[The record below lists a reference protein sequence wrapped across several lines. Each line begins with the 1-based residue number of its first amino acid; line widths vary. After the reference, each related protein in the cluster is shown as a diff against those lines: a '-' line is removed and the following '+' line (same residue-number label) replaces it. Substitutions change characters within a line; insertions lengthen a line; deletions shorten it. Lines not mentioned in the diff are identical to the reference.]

1 MSLPAPARLLARS
14 LATLLALA
22 LLALGGAVRAEDAP
36 RSERLQVADPYLQ
49 LHTGPG
55 RGYPVFFVAERHAWI
70 VVEQRRTDWYRV
82 RAEGPGG
89 AVTGWVHR
97 SQLQTTLTEA
107 GAQRTFRDLAVDD
120 FLARRLEMGASWG
133 RFEAEP
139 MLKLWG
145 AYRLTETLGLEAAI
159 GQVQGLY
166 AGSDVWH
173 LNLTSEPWSDQRWSP
188 AFGIGVG
195 RFGNLPN
202 ASLVDATPT
211 DANLANAAFGL
222 RVYIT
227 RRFVARVDYTIYTA
241 FLGDDRSAEYRAL
254 TAGLSFFF

>member
-1 MSLPAPARLLARS
+1 MTRLTRLL
-14 LATLLALA
+14 LLALA
-22 LLALGGAVRAEDAP
+22 LFALGAPAHAEGLQ
-36 RSERLQVADPYLQ
+36 RSERLKVADPYIE

-55 RGYPVFFVAERHAWI
+55 RGYPVFFVAERSAWI
-70 VVEQRRTDWYRV
+70 TVDLRRTDWYRV

-89 AVTGWVHR
+89 EVTGWVHR
-97 SQLQTTLTEA
+97 SQLQATLTEA
-107 GAQRTFRDLAVDD
+107 GARRSFRDLAVDD
-120 FLARRLEMGASWG
+120 FLARRLEMGGSWG

-145 AYRLTETLGLEAAI
+145 AYRLSETLGVEASI

-166 AGSDVWH
+166 AGTDVWH
-173 LNLTSEPWSDQRWSP
+173 LNLTSEPWSDRRWSP
-188 AFGIGVG
+188 VFGIGVG

-202 ASLVDATPT
+202 ASLVGATPT
-211 DANLANAAFGL
+211 DVNLADASLGL

-227 RRFVARVDYTIYTA
+227 RRFVARVDYTFYTA
-241 FLGDDRSAEYRAL
+241 FLGDNRSAEYRAL